1 MESSSTI
8 AQLAPDLPTSKAP
21 LPTPAALLA
30 GLGPAWLSEATCLAW
45 LLQALHPAGPRCP
58 WCGQAF
64 TSPAQLASWQA
75 LRRLRC
81 HHCGR
86 MCTALTNTPLHKS
99 GLTPRDY
106 VLLCLLFLAGLEPPA
121 IAARLGMHP
130 ETVRRWRK
138 RWQGAV

>member
-1 MESSSTI
+1 MELSSI
-8 AQLAPDLPTSKAP
+8 AAHLSPSRPNGKAP
-21 LPTPAALLA
+21 LPAPAALLA
-30 GLGPAWLSEATCLAW
+30 CLGPAWLSEAACLAW
-45 LLQALHPAGPRCP
+45 LLQALHPGGARCP

-64 TSPAQLASWQA
+64 TSPAQVTSWQA

-86 MCTALTNTPLHKS
+86 MCTALTNTPLHKT

-106 VLLCLLFLAGLEPPA
+106 VLLCLLALAGKSDRA
-121 IAARLGMHP
+121 IGERLGIHP

-138 RWQGAV
+138 RWREQA

>member
-1 MESSSTI
+1 MELPSI
-8 AQLAPDLPTSKAP
+8 AAHLPLDHQASKAS

-30 GLGPAWLSEATCLAW
+30 GLGPAWLSEAACASW

-58 WCGQAF
+58 WCGQGF
-64 TSPAQLASWQA
+64 TSAAQLASWQA

-86 MCTALTNTPLHKS
+86 MCTALTATPLHKT
-99 GLTPRDY
+99 GLAPRDY
-106 VLLCLLFLAGLEPPA
+106 VLLCLLTLAGLEPQA
-121 IAARLGMHP
+121 IAQRMSMHP

-138 RWQGAV
+138 RWQEAA

>member
-1 MESSSTI
+1 
-8 AQLAPDLPTSKAP
+8 

-45 LLQALHPAGPRCP
+45 LLQALHPVGPRCP

-64 TSPAQLASWQA
+64 TSAAQLASWQA

-81 HHCGR
+81 HGCGR

-99 GLTPRDY
+99 GLTPRAY
-106 VLLCLLFLAGLEPPA
+106 VLLCLLSLAGLEPPA

-138 RWQGAV
+138 RWQEAA